1 MEALGLLGMQGSN
14 NKELDNIELM
24 SEVKN
29 YFFLTILV
37 LLQFCLW
44 FFKIPDRTVTTALH
58 TSIGQG

>member
-29 YFFLTILV
+29 YFFFNHTGFIV
-37 LLQFCLW
+37 LFMV
-44 FFKIPDRTVTTALH
+44 F
-58 TSIGQG
+58 

>member
-37 LLQFCLW
+37 LLFCLW
-44 FFKIPDRTVTTALH
+44 FFKIPDKTVTTALH